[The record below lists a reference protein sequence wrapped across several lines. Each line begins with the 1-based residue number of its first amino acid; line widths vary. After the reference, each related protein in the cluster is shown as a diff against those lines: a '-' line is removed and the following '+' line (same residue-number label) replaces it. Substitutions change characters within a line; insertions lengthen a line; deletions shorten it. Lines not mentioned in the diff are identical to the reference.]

1 MKILQTCG
9 SASWG
14 GLEMEVL
21 KISVALRDLGHEVVL
36 LCPEKSTLFE
46 EAQKSGLK
54 PVSAFSKGTP
64 FYKTIKHLAKIL
76 RDENFDVIHCQLSH
90 DLWTLVPAI
99 RFRRYKAKFLMSK
112 HVASRVKKKDI
123 FHSFLY
129 RRLDGI
135 ITISDFIRENVIDTC
150 PVKPEKVKTIY
161 NGIPDQL
168 YNATNKDTNSLRSE
182 YNIGRNTILVGLVGR
197 LTLMKG
203 HQEFLRAARIILD
216 STLARE
222 KNDVLFL
229 VIGGASYGEEAYETS
244 IHLLAKELDLGD
256 HLIFTGFKN
265 SITEVMAELDILA
278 FPSHKES
285 FGNTLVEGM
294 SMSLP
299 VVASD
304 SGAVPEI
311 VTDGIEGYLVP
322 PKNPEMLAE
331 KLIDLIKSKEH
342 RKIMGNAGR
351 KKVGEKFLFSNF
363 VATLEKIYKQ

>member
-9 SASWG
+9 SGSWG

-21 KISVALRDLGHEVVL
+21 KISGALRDRGHELVL
-36 LCPEKSTLFE
+36 LCPKESTLFN

-54 PVSAFSKGTP
+54 PVSAFNKGTT
-64 FYKTIKHLAKIL
+64 FYNTIGFLAKIL
-76 RDENFDVIHCQLSH
+76 KKENFDVIHCQLSH
-90 DLWTLVPAI
+90 DLWTLVPAV
-99 RFRRYKAKFLMSK
+99 RLRRCKAKFFMSK
-112 HVASRVKKKDI
+112 HVASRVRKKDI

-129 RRLDGI
+129 KRLDGI
-135 ITISDFIRENVIDTC
+135 ITISNFIRENVIDTC
-150 PVKPEKVKTIY
+150 PVKPEIVTTIY

-168 YNATNKDTNSLRSE
+168 YDLTNFNKSGLRSE
-182 YNIGRNTILVGLVGR
+182 YSINRDTVLVGLVGR

-216 STLARE
+216 SGLDPK
-222 KNDVLFL
+222 KNNVLFL
-229 VIGGASYGEEAYETS
+229 VIGGASFGEETFETS
-244 IHLLAKELDLGD
+244 IHQLAEKLNLGK

-265 SITEVMAELDILA
+265 NVTQVMAELDILA

-299 VVASD
+299 VVASN

-331 KLIDLIKSKEH
+331 KLTDLIKSKEH
-342 RKIMGNAGR
+342 RKKMGNAGR
-351 KKVGEKFLFSNF
+351 KKVGEKFLFSKF
-363 VATLEKIYKQ
+363 VEALEKIYTD